1 MVLSSHLLKCHINC
15 SDCINLILDEK
26 QKVMKEKSLNTG
38 SGIYEDYFV
47 EKSSNLYVYKKNKL
61 VKNSAEMSD

>member
-1 MVLSSHLLKCHINC
+1 
-15 SDCINLILDEK
+15 
-26 QKVMKEKSLNTG
+26 MKEKSLNTG

>member
-1 MVLSSHLLKCHINC
+1 
-15 SDCINLILDEK
+15 
-26 QKVMKEKSLNTG
+26 MKEKILNTG

-47 EKSSNLYVYKKNKL
+47 EKSSNLYVYKNNKL